1 MGFAELG
8 VGRASYRT
16 KSGLEYRSKF
26 ITWVKRSYELCRG
39 KKKKEE
45 QKSKRGFRNTKTGMQ
60 RAGCNFKSGGH
71 GGAH

>member
-26 ITWVKRSYELCRG
+26 ITWVKRSYELCR
-39 KKKKEE
+39 KKKKRRTEE
-45 QKSKRGFRNTKTGMQ
+45 QERVQEHKDQNAEDRLQF
-60 RAGCNFKSGGH
+60 
-71 GGAH
+71 